1 MAHTPGPWKAGN
13 VDNQRGGQSA
23 VLIWA
28 EGGDDL
34 GEARTFADARLM
46 AAAPELLEA
55 LQYLMSQTIEM
66 DEKYGV
72 ALSEGEHEAALL
84 ARAAIAKA
92 KGN

>member
-1 MAHTPGPWKAGN
+1 MSAHTPGPWKAGN
-13 VDNQRGGQSA
+13 VENRTGGRSA

-28 EGGDDL
+28 DGGDDL

-55 LQYLMSQTIEM
+55 LERMVAMFADHTQY
-66 DEKYGV
+66 DEEGYETAAV
-72 ALSEGEHEAALL
+72 AV